1 MRMGVICFALVGLST
16 FANMQPAHA
25 QVQERTIRWGHLNN
39 TDHPISFGVQKFAE
53 VLAAKSGGKL
63 KIREFAA
70 SQLGNEMQQ
79 QSAVRGGTQEVFS
92 ASTTSLAGVIKE
104 LGLFDFPFIVSTFD
118 QAEALA
124 NGAFGQTMIDA
135 LPDKDLIGLG
145 YWGLGFRN
153 ATNSSHPIARL
164 EDFAGLK
171 LRVIPNPV
179 YLETFKAL
187 KANPVPMA
195 FGELYTA
202 LENKTVDGQENPY
215 SVILSNK
222 FYEVQ
227 KFVSATN
234 HTFTQNIIIVSKKFW
249 DRLSPEEQKMFRDTF
264 AETKAYQREQT
275 KLAADKALAELTAK
289 GMQFNEI
296 APAEY
301 ARMQDATKPVIEK
314 FSAEY
319 DPAKVKLFNDEARPT
334 DAPGSGHGTMDRSL
348 LPRPE
353 GHGCAL
359 PCRHGRSG
367 FHQCRIAVRVQ
378 LRHRDLGGTLPLA
391 AGLAHLPRCDRR
403 LATARSSRG
412 RYAGARAA
420 TARQT
425 ALLRHQLCPD
435 ALCGQFVDHR
445 QLEAGCSDLP

>member
-1 MRMGVICFALVGLST
+1 MRIGLLCAAVSLCALLGT
-16 FANMQPAHA
+16 PASA

-39 TDHPISFGVQKFAE
+39 TDHPVSFGVQKFAE

-63 KIREFAA
+63 KIREFPA

-79 QSAVRGGTQEVFS
+79 QSAVRGGTQEILS
-92 ASTTSLAGVIKE
+92 ASTTSLASVVKD
-104 LGLFDFPFIVSTFD
+104 LGLFDFPFIVSTFE

-124 NGAFGQTMIDA
+124 QGAFGKAMLEL
-135 LPDKDLIGLG
+135 LPEKELIGLG

-153 ATNSSHPIARL
+153 ATNSSRPIAKV
-164 EDFAGLK
+164 EDFSGLK

-227 KFVSATN
+227 KYVSATN
-234 HTFTQNIIIVSKKFW
+234 HTFTQNVIIVSKKFW
-249 DRLSPEEQKMFRDTF
+249 DGLSPEEQKMLRDSF
-264 AETKAYQREQT
+264 AETREYQRDQT
-275 KLAADKALAELTAK
+275 KLAADKALGELKAK

-301 ARMQDATKPVIEK
+301 ARMQDATNPVVEK

-319 DPAKVKLFNDEARPT
+319 DPARVKLFTASWRASV
-334 DAPGSGHGTMDRSL
+334 APSSAEKAAMAAVERLIDLYCRL
-348 LPRPE
+348 LKVAIAVVPRRD
-353 GHGCAL
+353 GGAGL
-359 PCRHGRSG
+359 
-367 FHQCRIAVRVQ
+367 HQCRDALSLQ
-378 LRHRDLGGTLPLA
+378 FGDCDLGRAVALA
-391 AGLAHLPRCDRR
+391 AGLADLPRRHRR
-403 LATARSSRG
+403 ASPACPSRRRHPGPRAAARAARSS
-412 RYAGARAA
+412 A
-420 TARQT
+420 
-425 ALLRHQLCPD
+425 
-435 ALCGQFVDHR
+435 
-445 QLEAGCSDLP
+445 SS

>member
-1 MRMGVICFALVGLST
+1 MRMGMLCAAAGLCALLAT
-16 FANMQPAHA
+16 PASA

-39 TDHPISFGVQKFAE
+39 ADHPVSFGVQKFAE

-63 KIREFAA
+63 KIREFPA
-70 SQLGNEMQQ
+70 SQLGNEMQM
-79 QSAVRGGTQEVFS
+79 QSAVRGGTQEILS
-92 ASTTSLAGVIKE
+92 ASTTSLASVVKDI
-104 LGLFDFPFIVSTFD
+104 GLFDFPFIVSTFA

-124 NGAFGQTMIDA
+124 QGPFGKAMLDT
-135 LPDKDLIGLG
+135 LPEKELIGLG

-153 ATNSSHPIARL
+153 ATNSSRPIAKV

-222 FYEVQ
+222 FFEVQ
-227 KFVSATN
+227 KYLSATN

-249 DRLSPEEQKMFRDTF
+249 DGLSAEEQKMLRDTF
-264 AETKAYQREQT
+264 AETREYQRDQT
-275 KLAADKALAELTAK
+275 VAAADKSLAELKAK

-301 ARMQDATKPVIEK
+301 VRMQEATKGVIEK
-314 FSAEY
+314 FSGEY
-319 DPAKVKLFNDEARPT
+319 DPARVKLFTSELARI
-334 DAPGSGHGTMDRSL
+334 R
-348 LPRPE
+348 
-353 GHGCAL
+353 
-359 PCRHGRSG
+359 
-367 FHQCRIAVRVQ
+367 
-378 LRHRDLGGTLPLA
+378 GGK
-391 AGLAHLPRCDRR
+391 
-403 LATARSSRG
+403 
-412 RYAGARAA
+412 
-420 TARQT
+420 
-425 ALLRHQLCPD
+425 
-435 ALCGQFVDHR
+435 
-445 QLEAGCSDLP
+445 